1 VQLAK
6 SQRTHR
12 YAAVMLPRGAV
23 IPCTPTDRI
32 VTVVDYREFSR
43 RLAVIHAADDEEQTL
58 QRVLAFALVAL
69 QCDMAGV
76 MLVRGGRVESAAI
89 TNPIVREADLL
100 QMQCNEGPCLS
111 AIADDNVFRIDH
123 TDADPRWP
131 TWGPQA
137 ARIGIVSVL
146 SVRMIDTDDS
156 VVGSLNLY
164 ARRAAAFGPD
174 DVEIAS
180 ILTHHATVA
189 YRQASRFAAATRAID
204 SRTTIGQAE
213 GVLMERFGISP
224 DRAFSVLRRYSSQ
237 YNVKLRAVARGIV
250 ETRQLPDEARVAGL
264 PED

>member
-1 VQLAK
+1 VIRARQLIG
-6 SQRTHR
+6 S
-12 YAAVMLPRGAV
+12 
-23 IPCTPTDRI
+23 

-43 RLAVIHAADDEEQTL
+43 RLAVIHAAADEEQTL

-76 MLVRGGRVESAAI
+76 MLVRSGHVESAAI
-89 TNPIVREADLL
+89 TDPVVREADLL
-100 QMQCNEGPCLS
+100 QMQSDEGPCLS
-111 AIADDNVFRIDH
+111 AITENHDYRIDH
-123 TDADPRWP
+123 TDTDPRWP

-137 ARIGIVSVL
+137 ARIGIGSVL

-156 VVGSLNLY
+156 VMGSLNLY
-164 ARRAAAFGPD
+164 ARRAAAFEAD
-174 DVEIAS
+174 DVEIAG

-189 YRQASRFAAATRAID
+189 YRQASRLSASIRAID

-213 GVLMERFGISP
+213 GVLMERFGIGP

-250 ETRQLPDEARVAGL
+250 ETRELPDHAPVPGL
-264 PED
+264 PEK

>member
-1 VQLAK
+1 
-6 SQRTHR
+6 
-12 YAAVMLPRGAV
+12 
-23 IPCTPTDRI
+23 
-32 VTVVDYREFSR
+32 VVDYRELSR
-43 RLAVIHAADDEEQTL
+43 RLAVIHAAEDEEQTL

-76 MLVRGGRVESAAI
+76 MLVRGGHVESAAI
-89 TNPIVREADLL
+89 TDSIVRAADLL

-111 AIADDNVFRIDH
+111 AIAENDVLLIDH
-123 TDADPRWP
+123 TESDPRWP

-137 ARIGIVSVL
+137 ARIGIGSVL
-146 SVRMIDTDDS
+146 SARMVDTDDS

-164 ARRAAAFGPD
+164 ARRAAAFGSD

-189 YRQASRFAAATRAID
+189 YRQASRLSAATRAID

-237 YNVKLRAVARGIV
+237 YNVNLRAVAQGIV
-250 ETRQLPDEARVAGL
+250 DTGQLPDQDHVAAL
-264 PED
+264 PEK

>member
-1 VQLAK
+1 
-6 SQRTHR
+6 
-12 YAAVMLPRGAV
+12 ML
-23 IPCTPTDRI
+23 
-32 VTVVDYREFSR
+32 DYRAFSH
-43 RLAVIHAADDEEQTL
+43 RLAVIHAAEDEEQTL
-58 QRVLAFALVAL
+58 QRVLAFALVEL

-76 MLVRGGRVESAAI
+76 MLVRGGHVESAAI
-89 TNPIVREADLL
+89 TDPIVRAADLL

-111 AIADDNVFRIDH
+111 AIAEAEVFRIDH
-123 TDADPRWP
+123 TEADARWP
-131 TWGPQA
+131 TWGPRA
-137 ARIGIVSVL
+137 ARIGIGIGSVL

-189 YRQASRFAAATRAID
+189 YRQASRFSAATRAID
-204 SRTTIGQAE
+204 SRTMIGQAE

-237 YNVKLRAVARGIV
+237 YNVKLRAAARGIV
-250 ETRQLPDEARVAGL
+250 ETRQLPDQARVAGL
-264 PED
+264 PEK